1 MPTATVN
8 SVRLFYT
15 LSGDGPPLVLI
26 HGSWGDH
33 VSWDLVV
40 PALAQRF
47 RVLTYDRRGHSQSQR
62 PSTQGS
68 TEEDV
73 DDLVALIEH
82 LGLAP
87 AHVAGTSS
95 GASLALRLAA
105 RHPELVRSVAA
116 HEPGLFGL
124 FVDDPNQGTLMR
136 EALGRLEAAATRLAA
151 GDVEG
156 GTRQFM
162 ETVVFGPRAWEI
174 IPPERRQVLMSN
186 APTVRDEMRDPGS
199 WTADLAAL
207 AAISCPILLTYGGES
222 FPFWQHVVAQLAA
235 VLPHAQMQV
244 IAGAG
249 HNAHVT
255 HPEAYV
261 AAITAFLAAGDMA
274 ATAGEV

>member
-8 SVRLFYT
+8 GVRLFYA

-186 APTVRDEMRDPGS
+186 APTVRTRCATPAPG
-199 WTADLAAL
+199 L
-207 AAISCPILLTYGGES
+207 PILPRWRR
-222 FPFWQHVVAQLAA
+222 FPVRSSSRTVARASLSGSTSS
-235 VLPHAQMQV
+235 LSSPLSYRTPRCKSLLGPGTMR
-244 IAGAG
+244 
-249 HNAHVT
+249 
-255 HPEAYV
+255 
-261 AAITAFLAAGDMA
+261 M
-274 ATAGEV
+274 

>member
-1 MPTATVN
+1 
-8 SVRLFYT
+8 
-15 LSGDGPPLVLI
+15 VLI

-33 VSWDLVV
+33 ASWNLVV

-62 PSTQGS
+62 PTTQGS

-73 DDLVALIEH
+73 DDLAALIEH
-82 LGLAP
+82 QGLVP

-105 RHPELVRSVAA
+105 RRPELVRSVAA

-124 FVDDPNQGTLMR
+124 FADDPTQGTLMR

-162 ETVVFGPRAWEI
+162 ETVVFGPGAWEI

-186 APTVRDEMRDPGS
+186 APTFLDEMRDPGS

-207 AAISCPILLTYGGES
+207 AAIRCPILLTHGGES
-222 FPFWQHVVAQLAA
+222 LPFWQHVVAQFAA
-235 VLPHAQMQV
+235 VLPQAQMQV

-249 HNAHVT
+249 HNAHGT

-261 AAITAFLAAGDMA
+261 AAITAFLAAADTA
-274 ATAGEV
+274 PPAGEV

>member
-8 SVRLFYT
+8 GVRLFYT

-33 VSWDLVV
+33 VAWNLVV
-40 PALAQRF
+40 PALAQQF

-68 TEEDV
+68 TAEDV
-73 DDLVALIEH
+73 DDLAALIEY
-82 LGLAP
+82 LRLVP

-105 RHPELVRSVAA
+105 RRPELVRSVAA

-124 FVDDPNQGTLMR
+124 FADDPNQGTLMR
-136 EALGRLEAAATRLAA
+136 EALGRFEAVVTHLAA
-151 GDVEG
+151 GEVED

-162 ETVVFGPRAWEI
+162 ETVVFGPGAWEI
-174 IPPERRQVLMSN
+174 IPPERRQFLMSN
-186 APTVRDEMRDPGS
+186 APTFLDEMRDPGS

-207 AAISCPILLTYGGES
+207 AAITCPILLTHGGES
-222 FPFWQHVVAQLAA
+222 FPFWQHVVAKIAA
-235 VLPHAQMQV
+235 VLPRSQMQV
-244 IAGAG
+244 IPGAG
-249 HNAHVT
+249 HNAHGS

-261 AAITAFLAAGDMA
+261 AAITAFLAAVDTA
-274 ATAGEV
+274 ATVGEF